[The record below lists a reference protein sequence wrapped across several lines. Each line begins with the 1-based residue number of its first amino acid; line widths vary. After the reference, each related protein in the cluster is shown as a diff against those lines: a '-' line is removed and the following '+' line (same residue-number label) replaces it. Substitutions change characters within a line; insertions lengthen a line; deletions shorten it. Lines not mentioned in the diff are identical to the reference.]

1 MSTRYTLVSAVVAA
15 ALVLPALAFGQA
27 AATTICKDSTT
38 STVSGRGACSGHG
51 GVDRAATKAAR
62 AAAKARKS
70 APGPAATTAAATA
83 MVTCTDGSTSKG
95 GRGACR
101 GHGGVNK
108 GASAARSTA
117 TPATPAA
124 TAASPSPSTKTAR
137 ASRDASTGMAA
148 GKSSAHENTDPSGA
162 IAQCKDGLYSHAAH
176 RKGACS
182 KHGGV
187 AKWLTPGGQ

>member
-1 MSTRYTLVSAVVAA
+1 
-15 ALVLPALAFGQA
+15 
-27 AATTICKDSTT
+27 
-38 STVSGRGACSGHG
+38 
-51 GVDRAATKAAR
+51 
-62 AAAKARKS
+62 
-70 APGPAATTAAATA
+70 
-83 MVTCTDGSTSKG
+83 
-95 GRGACR
+95 
-101 GHGGVNK
+101 VNK

-137 ASRDASTGMAA
+137 ASRDESTGMAA